1 MYSESVRV
9 NLLTIQSHIITYMTL
24 KKKASSLILIALVC
38 TVLVSTPALA
48 KPTEVNIVCMS
59 DGSTTGLGGLLATVT
74 ELIVY
79 LGALSAVI
87 LGAGFTM
94 ANAAKPS
101 EEKYAKNRNRAVKYG
116 GGSVIALYLAEAL
129 VSQLDDSLTF
139 GCLLPFA

>member
-1 MYSESVRV
+1 M
-9 NLLTIQSHIITYMTL
+9 TIKRQISTLMLITVICTL
-24 KKKASSLILIALVC
+24 M
-38 TVLVSTPALA
+38 VSTPVLA
-48 KPTEVNIVCMS
+48 DDDSSNIICDESM
-59 DGSTTGLGGLLATVT
+59 DDNTTGLGGLLATVT

-101 EEKYAKNRNRAVKYG
+101 EEKYAKRRNKAVKYG

-129 VSQLDDSLTF
+129 VSQLDSSLSF
-139 GCLLPFA
+139 GCLLPFAE

>member
-1 MYSESVRV
+1 
-9 NLLTIQSHIITYMTL
+9 MTL
-24 KKKASSLILIALVC
+24 KKKISTLMLITVVC
-38 TVLVSTPALA
+38 TLMVSSPALA
-48 KPTEVNIVCMS
+48 DDDDTSNIICDESM
-59 DGSTTGLGGLLATVT
+59 DDNTTGLGALLATVT

-101 EEKYAKNRNRAVKYG
+101 EEKYAKRRNKAVKYG

-129 VSQLDDSLTF
+129 VSQLDSSLSF
-139 GCLLPFA
+139 GCLLPFAE

>member
-1 MYSESVRV
+1 MSAKRKT
-9 NLLTIQSHIITYMTL
+9 LTLMLAMVLCTAMV
-24 KKKASSLILIALVC
+24 SS
-38 TVLVSTPALA
+38 PALA
-48 KPTEVNIVCMS
+48 GDSGNIICES
-59 DGSTTGLGGLLATVT
+59 DGTTTGLGGLLATVT

-94 ANAAKPS
+94 ANAAKPG

-129 VSQLDDSLTF
+129 VSQLDDSLSF
-139 GCLLPFA
+139 GCLLPFSGN